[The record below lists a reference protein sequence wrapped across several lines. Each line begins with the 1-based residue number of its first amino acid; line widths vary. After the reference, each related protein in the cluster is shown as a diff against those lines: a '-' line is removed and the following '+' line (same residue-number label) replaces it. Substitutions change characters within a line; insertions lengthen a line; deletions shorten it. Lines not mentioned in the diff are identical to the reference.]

1 MSSNEKTRD
10 NMSRRAF
17 LASTLGLA
25 GAATLSACGV
35 SGGTQP
41 SATKA
46 RVVVVGGGFGGATAA
61 KYIRQFDPNIAV
73 TMIDA
78 QANHMTCPF
87 SNLVLAGDKS
97 MADITQTFDALRSQ
111 HGVKVVQG
119 LVVAV
124 DGVGRKVT
132 LADGQSFAYDRLV
145 LSPGIDFK
153 YESIDGF
160 TPEVAATRMP
170 HAWQAGAQTLLLR
183 RQLEAMPDGGVFVM
197 SSPPNPFRCPPGPY
211 ERASLVA
218 SYFKKHKPKS
228 KVLILDAKPDFSK
241 QGLFEA
247 GWKSEYPGMIE
258 WVSKDMGG
266 AVVGVDPA
274 GMMVMADERHKAS
287 VANIIAPQKAGKIA
301 FVAGLTDKT
310 GWCPVDQKTYESS
323 LVPAIHVVGDAA
335 IAGPL
340 PKSGYSANSEA
351 KVCAAAIVALVNGR
365 AVPEPSW
372 VNTCYSLIAPD
383 YGISVAAVYRLEAG
397 KTVAVKGAGGIS
409 PADGNKRLE
418 AVYAQGWYDAIVQ
431 DIWQS

>member
-1 MSSNEKTRD
+1 MSSQKKTLD
-10 NMSRRAF
+10 NAGRRAF
-17 LASTLGLA
+17 LTASLGLA
-25 GAATLSACGV
+25 GAATLSAC
-35 SGGTQP
+35 SMTGGTNP
-41 SATKA
+41 TAAKA

-78 QANHMTCPF
+78 QANHITCPF
-87 SNLVLAGDKS
+87 SNLVIAGDKT
-97 MADITQTFDALRSQ
+97 MADITQTFDALRTQ
-111 HGVKVVQG
+111 HGVNVVQG
-119 LVVAV
+119 MVVAI
-124 DGVGRKVT
+124 DGGARKVT
-132 LADGQSFAYDRLV
+132 LADGQTFAYDRLV

-153 YESIDGF
+153 YEAIAGL

-170 HAWQAGAQTLLLR
+170 HAWQAGAQTTLLR

-197 SSPPNPFRCPPGPY
+197 ASPPNPFRCPPGPY

-228 KVLILDAKPDFSK
+228 KVLILDAKPAFSK
-241 QGLFEA
+241 QGLFQA

-258 WVSKDMGG
+258 WVSKDLGG
-266 AVVGVDPA
+266 EVTAVDPSTMTVIA
-274 GMMVMADERHKAS
+274 EERHQAS
-287 VANIIAPQKAGKIA
+287 VANIIPPQKAGKIA

-310 GWCPVDQKTYESS
+310 GWCPVDQKTYEST
-323 LVPAIHVVGDAA
+323 LIKDIHVIGDAS

-365 AVPEPSW
+365 TVPEPSW
-372 VNTCYSLIAPD
+372 VNTCYSLVAPD
-383 YGISVAAVYRLEAG
+383 YGISVAAVYKLEAG
-397 KTVAVKGAGGIS
+397 KTVEVKGAGGIS

-418 AVYAQGWYDAIVQ
+418 AVYAQGWYDAITQ

>member
-1 MSSNEKTRD
+1 MSSQKKTLD
-10 NMSRRAF
+10 NAGRRAF
-17 LASTLGLA
+17 LAASLGLA
-25 GAATLSACGV
+25 GAAALSACGTT
-35 SGGTQP
+35 GGANP
-41 SATKA
+41 SAAKA

-78 QANHMTCPF
+78 QANHITCPF
-87 SNLVLAGDKS
+87 SNLVIAGDKT
-97 MADITQTFDALRSQ
+97 MADITQTFDALRTQ
-111 HGVKVVQG
+111 HGVNVVQG
-119 LVVAV
+119 MVVAI
-124 DGVGRKVT
+124 DGVARKVT
-132 LADGQSFAYDRLV
+132 LADGQTFAYDRLV

-153 YESIDGF
+153 YEAIAGL

-170 HAWQAGAQTLLLR
+170 HAWQAGAQTTLLQ

-197 SSPPNPFRCPPGPY
+197 ASPPNPYRCPPGPY

-228 KVLILDAKPDFSK
+228 KVLILDAKPAFSK
-241 QGLFEA
+241 QGLFQA

-258 WVSKDMGG
+258 WVSKDLGG
-266 AVVGVDPA
+266 EVTSVDPSTMTVIA
-274 GMMVMADERHKAS
+274 EGRHQAS
-287 VANIIAPQKAGKIA
+287 VANIIPPQKAGKIA

-310 GWCPVDQKTYESS
+310 GWCPVDQKTYEST
-323 LVPAIHVVGDAA
+323 LIPAIHVIGDAS

-351 KVCAAAIVALVNGR
+351 KVCAAAIVALVNSR

-372 VNTCYSLIAPD
+372 VNTCYSLVAPD
-383 YGISVAAVYRLEAG
+383 YGISVASVYKLEAG
-397 KTVAVKGAGGIS
+397 KTVEVKGAGGIS

-418 AVYAQGWYDAIVQ
+418 AVYAQGWYDAITQ